1 MVPVNERLFLR
12 FKFYKKGNLSY
23 VSHLD
28 LVRTMNK
35 IIVRAGLPLWYSE
48 GFNPKPK
55 MVFAAPLSV
64 GTESVT
70 EFMDVRLTDRIDP
83 AVAMAQINRNMPPDM
98 QVTECYY
105 PKTKFTDLEW
115 LDYEIRVSSPH
126 VTEELLSRVESVL
139 SGSEIKIEKKTK
151 SGLSEV
157 DIRPMIG
164 KTQVEMSDGELM
176 IFARL
181 ASNPSRFLS
190 PELVIKALRL
200 YAGLLSDKNLLNE
213 SYTVTRTRA
222 LTAELAEFK

>member
-12 FKFYKKGNLSY
+12 FKFYKTGNLSY

-64 GTESVT
+64 GTESVC
-70 EFMDVRLTDRIDP
+70 EFMDVRLTDRVDERS
-83 AVAMAQINRNMPPDM
+83 AMEAINRNMPPDM

-105 PKTKFTDLEW
+105 PETKFTDLEW
-115 LDYEIRVSSPH
+115 LDYEITVNSPH
-126 VTEELLSRVESVL
+126 VTEELASRVREAL
-139 SGSEIKIEKKTK
+139 SQSEIKIEKKTK
-151 SGLSEV
+151 SGLAEV
-157 DIRPMIG
+157 DIRSMIG
-164 KTQVEMSDGELM
+164 DTRIEISCDELK
-176 IFARL
+176 IFVRL

-200 YAGLLSDKNLLNE
+200 YAGLLFDRNLLSE
-213 SYTVTRTRA
+213 SYTVLRTQA
-222 LTAELAEFK
+222 LCADMTEFK